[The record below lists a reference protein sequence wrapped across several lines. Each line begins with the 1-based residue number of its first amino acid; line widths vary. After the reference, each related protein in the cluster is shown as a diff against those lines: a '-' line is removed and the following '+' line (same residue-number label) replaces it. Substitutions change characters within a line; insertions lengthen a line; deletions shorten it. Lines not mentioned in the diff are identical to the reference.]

1 MLKIKDNV
9 DLNIFI
15 EKYGFKPRYGE
26 NTGQLEELYRING
39 HFSGDKEK
47 GRKTATITLDENMMN
62 KKPKLNF
69 FHIFSHTKEICPYR
83 YHLKLDPEDYE
94 ILYDLI
100 KADLVEK
107 VEDK

>member
-9 DLNIFI
+9 DLNILI
-15 EKYGFKPRYGE
+15 EKYGFKPRYDV
-26 NTGQLEELYRING
+26 NTGEIIELYRING
-39 HFSGDKEK
+39 HYGGEKEI
-47 GRKTATITLDENMMN
+47 RRPTATITLKENLNSN
-62 KKPKLNF
+62 KKKLNWF
-69 FHIFSHTKEICPYR
+69 TIFSHSKKICPRFYN
-83 YHLKLDPEDYE
+83 LKLDVEDYE

>member
-15 EKYGFKPRYGE
+15 EKYGFKTRYDTD
-26 NTGQLEELYRING
+26 TGKVIELYRING
-39 HFSGDKEK
+39 HYAGEKEK
-47 GRKTATITLDENMMN
+47 RRQTTTITLKENFKN
-62 KKPKLNF
+62 EK
-69 FHIFSHTKEICPYR
+69 TKHNWLSIVACSRKICPEFYR
-83 YHLKLDPEDYE
+83 LSLDTEDYE
-94 ILYDLI
+94 VLYDLI